1 MRASA
6 FKGDSQVA
14 GAMQAYRVKGT
25 APFGKQTQ
33 VFSQDV
39 IASNNNDAK
48 PRVFSILGSRHKLNR
63 NQINIESCKKI
74 SPDSSSDPLVINH
87 FREQIT
93 VSDAVDSEEE

>member
-25 APFGKQTQ
+25 APFGKHTQ

-39 IASNNNDAK
+39 IASNNADAK
-48 PRVFSILGSRHKLNR
+48 HRVFSILGSRHKLNR
-63 NQINIESCKKI
+63 NQIIIDSCKKI
-74 SPDSSSDPLVINH
+74 SPGASSDPLIINH
-87 FREQIT
+87 FREHIA
-93 VSDAVDSEEE
+93 VSDVTDSEEE